1 MKLSIYLPASLLR
14 SLSVG
19 KAIMLKRLS
28 IFALVLAGCAVSVT
42 QADATFTYELSGS
55 DDKKTVKQFSIARF
69 FVRIDDPAEPE
80 QYLLFQAGKFF
91 PMYSVDEAKS
101 AYTRLTPAVTPRLGP
116 VSRSRQ
122 AAKVNTPIKE
132 TPADSDHDDHD
143 ASHEESEAGGEAEDS
158 AGNETETVSAEP
170 ARSEDSTGIE
180 PETAS
185 AEPAAQ
191 PGPDVEESTVP
202 TAKPTDSAASPA
214 PSAKP
219 DRRWPTPILKA
230 SKKTRSVAGIRCRV
244 VHELLDGEPII
255 EHCMAN
261 SARLSVTDRELITLS
276 RLFAMSRNMG
286 FDWLGIGTRDE
297 EFVAVQSRDLRDNRV
312 LQLTSVSTKPLPA
325 GYLRIPSTYKQIESD
340 AQSDSGSAS
349 KVVD

>member
-14 SLSVG
+14 SLPVG
-19 KAIMLKRLS
+19 KAMMLKRLS
-28 IFALVLAGCAVSVT
+28 MFALVLFGCGVSAI
-42 QADATFTYELSGS
+42 QADATLTYEVSGS
-55 DDKKTVKQFSIARF
+55 DDVKTVKKFSMARF

-101 AYTRLTPAVTPRLGP
+101 TYTRLTPAVTPRLGP

-170 ARSEDSTGIE
+170 ARSDSTGIE

-297 EFVAVQSRDLRDNRV
+297 EFVAVQSRDLRDNRL

-325 GYLRIPSTYKQIESD
+325 GYLRIPRSFKLVESD
-340 AQSDSGSAS
+340 AQSDSAATT
-349 KVVD
+349 KVPE